1 MGKRGQGEGTIR
13 KRADGR
19 WEAMITVPQDDGSTK
34 RHSVYGKTQGEV
46 RKKLTEARRTLDQGG
61 TLITERQTVAAFLDR
76 WLRDVVKPSVRP
88 KTYDSYLQVVKLY
101 IIPGVGAH
109 QLTGLQPQHVQA
121 MINARLA
128 AGLSPRTVQ
137 YLRAILRR
145 ALGQALKWGLVARN
159 VATLVDPPKSER
171 REMRA
176 LSPDEAGRFLAAAQ
190 GDRLEALYRVALSIG
205 LRQGEI
211 LGLRWEDVDLDGGRL
226 AVRKQLQRI
235 DGKPRLVDLKTRQ
248 SRRTISLPTT
258 LTRALRAHRAR
269 QNEER
274 LLLGEKWLGEGWGLV
289 FTSTIGTPLD
299 PRNLTDR
306 YKKLLAS
313 ADLPAIRFHDLR
325 HSCASLLIAQG
336 VPMEIVKETL
346 GHSQI
351 SLTINTYVHLLPET
365 QRQAADAID
374 RLFGTA

>member
-13 KRADGR
+13 KRTDGR
-19 WEAMITVPQDDGSTK
+19 WEAMLTIPQDDGTSK
-34 RHSVYGKTQGEV
+34 RRSIYGKTQGEV
-46 RKKLTEARRTLDQGG
+46 RKKLTEARRTLDQGD
-61 TLITERQTVAAFLDR
+61 TLITDRQTVEAFLDR
-76 WLRDVVKPSVRP
+76 WLRDVVRPSVRP
-88 KTYDSYLQVVKLY
+88 KTYDSYQQVVRLY
-101 IIPGVGAH
+101 IKPGVGAH
-109 QLTGLQPQHVQA
+109 QLNSLQPQHVQA
-121 MINARLA
+121 MMNARLA

-137 YLRAILRR
+137 YMRAVLRR
-145 ALGQALKWGLVARN
+145 ALGQALKWGMVTRN

-171 REMRA
+171 HEMQA
-176 LSPDEAGRFLAAAQ
+176 LCPEEAARFLSVAQ

-211 LGLRWEDVDLDGGRL
+211 LGLSWEDVNLDTGRL
-226 AVRKQLQRI
+226 TVRRQLQRI
-235 DGKPRLVDLKTRQ
+235 GGKPQLVDLKTRQ
-248 SRRTISLPTT
+248 SRRTISLPTM
-258 LTRALRAHRAR
+258 LVQSLRKHRT
-269 QNEER
+269 QQIEER
-274 LLLGEKWLGEGWGLV
+274 LLLGEKWKGAAWGLV

-313 ADLPAIRFHDLR
+313 AALPAIRFHDLR

-365 QRQAADAID
+365 QRQAADAMD
-374 RLFGTA
+374 RLFATA